1 MPQLVHR
8 YEFPDR
14 FVSGTVGQPGER
26 TFFVQARKGSR
37 LTSVVCEKQQVQV
50 LADHLERVL
59 DELGRLSGGDIPIP
73 PPHAVAR
80 DLDPLDAPLSE
91 DFRAGTMTIAWDAD
105 LQAVQV
111 ELFSVTDDDDETG
124 EGFPDPFGEGP
135 EDPFADADPYAAA
148 ESASGEMLVA
158 KLTPA
163 QAREFV
169 ARARSLVA
177 AGRPACPFC
186 AQPINPEGHICP
198 RANGYRRPLF
208 LDE

>member
-8 YEFPDR
+8 YVFPDR

-26 TFFVQARKGSR
+26 TFFVQARQGNR

-59 DELGRLSGGDIPIP
+59 DELIRLSEGSLEIPQPQQI
-73 PPHAVAR
+73 AR

-105 LQAVQV
+105 LSALQV
-111 ELFSVTDDDDETG
+111 ELFSMTDDDDDDDDPEAFPYASEPETG
-124 EGFPDPFGEGP
+124 EALE
-135 EDPFADADPYAAA
+135 
-148 ESASGEMLVA
+148 V
-158 KLTPA
+158 KITPA
-163 QAREFV
+163 QAREFI
-169 ARARSLVA
+169 ARARGLVV

-208 LDE
+208 TGDTSLDD